1 MHIFNPDPSHFSS
14 CLGTCSSSQL
24 TLAFCGCIRSV
35 KVHCTKFYCGYYAQQ
50 LLMIS
55 AHICE
60 GYCSCLVCMCLSV
73 CYPLAASVFTPSTNG
88 LFLSGFRQTILM
100 ACVHNVSMYVYTD
113 YETSHTHVHA
123 CAMHTNSF
131 EMFVA
136 DSHISSVSTAC
147 INASSTQTV
156 CVARMVVYRLCQQ
169 S

>member
-35 KVHCTKFYCGYYAQQ
+35 KVHCTKCYCGYYAQQ

-100 ACVHNVSMYVYTD
+100 APIYVYTMCLCM
-113 YETSHTHVHA
+113 YIQTMKHHTHMLMHVLCIQIVLKCLLQIHTSVQLVQHA
-123 CAMHTNSF
+123 SMLLPPKLY
-131 EMFVA
+131 V
-136 DSHISSVSTAC
+136 
-147 INASSTQTV
+147 
-156 CVARMVVYRLCQQ
+156 
-169 S
+169 